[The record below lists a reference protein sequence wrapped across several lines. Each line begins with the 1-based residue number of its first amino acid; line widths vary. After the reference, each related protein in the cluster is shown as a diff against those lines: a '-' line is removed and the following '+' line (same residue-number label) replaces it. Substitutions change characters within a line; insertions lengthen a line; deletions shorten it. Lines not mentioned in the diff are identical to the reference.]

1 MAVNAKAIAK
11 PISTAI
17 KVKATP
23 VVTKAN
29 QEMPA
34 KKDKPKKVK
43 KVRDSFSMP
52 EADYANLAVLKQKCI
67 DAGVPVKKSDLLR
80 AGLLSLNKLS
90 NASLVAVV
98 KKLQAGK

>member
-1 MAVNAKAIAK
+1 MAIKAKAIAK
-11 PISTAI
+11 PISAAI
-17 KVKATP
+17 KVKAAP
-23 VVTKAN
+23 VASKA
-29 QEMPA
+29 QADKPA

-52 EADYANLAVLKQKCI
+52 ESDYANLAVLKQKCL

-90 NASLVAVV
+90 NASLVAAV
-98 KKLQAGK
+98 KKLQIIK